1 MNVSRSRAYL
11 AGGLAAAAA
20 GVVALALTVV
30 PSVAEGASGG
40 AGARTR
46 PVADPSPKQQG
57 GHTVLTCAMSTSGAQ
72 PITADPAVGKEARA
86 VTAKGVLTLTGC
98 ASPDKSFPN
107 IRSGTVT
114 LQGSAQA
121 SCTGLQN
128 VTGTGTV
135 TWKDAQGQKL
145 GTSTIRPNMDGIAS
159 YNPGDMML
167 VGEVTQGKLKGKRIA
182 GKAAPT
188 SDIGQCSTKGVSS
201 VQGSGTV
208 AFIAVDTPK

>member
-11 AGGLAAAAA
+11 AAGLGAAAA
-20 GVVALALTVV
+20 GVLGLALTIV

-40 AGARTR
+40 SGASTR
-46 PVADPSPKQQG
+46 PVAEPSPKQAG
-57 GHTVLTCAMSTSGAQ
+57 GHTVLTCAVGTDGQ
-72 PITADPAVGKEARA
+72 PITADPAVGKDTRT
-86 VTAKGVLTLTGC
+86 VTAKGALTLTGC
-98 ASPDKSFPN
+98 ASPDGSFPN
-107 IRSGTVT
+107 IRSGTAT

-121 SCTGLQN
+121 SCTGVQN
-128 VTGTGTV
+128 VTGTGTI
-135 TWKDAQGQKL
+135 TWKDAQGQTL
-145 GTSTIRPNMDGIAS
+145 GTSTVRPDLDAINA

-167 VGEVTQGKLKGKRIA
+167 VGEVTEGRMKGKRIA

-188 SDIGQCSTKGVSS
+188 SDVSQCSSKGVSS